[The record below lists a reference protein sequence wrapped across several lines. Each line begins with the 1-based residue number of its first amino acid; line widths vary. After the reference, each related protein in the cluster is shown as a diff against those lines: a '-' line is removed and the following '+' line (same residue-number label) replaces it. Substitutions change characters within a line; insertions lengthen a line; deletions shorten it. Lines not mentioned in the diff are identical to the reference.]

1 MLRNVLRRLASIND
15 VHPRAMLLEPWKAV
29 YLPIPKT
36 ACTSMK
42 AFFAAEIE
50 AHEGRPLPRR
60 GDGTPLFP
68 ALRKSVVYRSGLYPY
83 LYGDYCTFALVR
95 DPYNRVLSFY
105 RNKIESPDAADARRF
120 HRFRPG
126 SSFRECVETMAAIP
140 DAEANH
146 DFRSQ
151 ASYLLDRS
159 GHFLPDIIGKFENL
173 DSDVNR
179 IVRRIGMDA
188 ARLERLNATGPAEF
202 DRYFDRD
209 IMQLVESRYERDFE
223 LLGYPRRS

>member
-1 MLRNVLRRLASIND
+1 MLRKLLRGLSGIND

-42 AFFAAEIE
+42 AFFAAELE
-50 AHEGRPLPRR
+50 AHHGRPLPRR
-60 GDGTPLFP
+60 DDGTPQFP
-68 ALRKSVVYRSGLYPY
+68 AIRKSVVYRSGLYPD

-95 DPYNRVLSFY
+95 NPYNRVLSFY
-105 RNKIESPDAADARRF
+105 RNKIESADPAQARRF
-120 HRFRPG
+120 HRFVAG
-126 SSFRECVETMAAIP
+126 SSFRQCVETMASIP

-173 DSDVNR
+173 ERDVDV

-188 ARLERLNATGPAEF
+188 ARLERLNASRPADFERFF
-202 DRYFDRD
+202 DSE
-209 IMQLVESRYERDFE
+209 IMRLVEERYARDFE
-223 LLGYPRRS
+223 LLDYPRLS